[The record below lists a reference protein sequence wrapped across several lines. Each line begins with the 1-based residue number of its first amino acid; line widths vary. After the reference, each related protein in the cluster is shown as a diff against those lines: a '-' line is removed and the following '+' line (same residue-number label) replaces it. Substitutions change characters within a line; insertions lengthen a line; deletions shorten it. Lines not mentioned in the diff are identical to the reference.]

1 MTATSTKRFTITFVI
16 VFLSC
21 FAVVFGGTVKI
32 RNQSPGLR
40 KDNAEL
46 KDSLICQI
54 TLVEIQFDRSSA
66 ADRSTQD
73 EDFFECSP
81 VQDNEVSDMSYR
93 IDLSSIDTTSDERL
107 LQGELFVSVYGGRI
121 EGDDVILT
129 KGSIVSVVPP
139 PVGFQSR
146 RHLVAKTGTLSV
158 LVLRISTNDSS
169 PSLSADEFHKLI
181 FEDEVSLQ
189 KQYAACSFGKL
200 NLIPTEYGVLDLYLN
215 ATAEGTKPISLV
227 SKANEAL
234 RERLNI
240 VKTTDASD
248 LLLMIMPPGTGD
260 WAAFSGVGHPR
271 SVYNDMWGGYSSS
284 LLHEVGHGLGLGHAN
299 EDGSDYTDYTSYMSA
314 GHKQTN
320 WPAKSFNAQNHWD
333 LGWYED
339 RSVSVDPIAA
349 PQLLKIAA
357 FVDYDKT
364 QQGEYVIAEVGGS
377 LYMQYNRAKGFNR
390 DTEEKAD
397 MLTISTKMDG
407 GGTDLVAGLDLD
419 SNTYLVAGFQG
430 SDQDI
435 LIEVCNVGVGNG
447 VDQPDYMIVSV
458 GNGPSLCGQDYSP
471 LIPSPTV
478 LQERNPTE
486 PVATDD
492 KTSSGQGGTSGV
504 STTTMLLVILA
515 VLSCL
520 ATAVLFVLRRR
531 RASSKLETDSSKLES
546 DSSKTESDTSTVESD
561 TSTLESGSQDPPAP

>member
-1 MTATSTKRFTITFVI
+1 MTATSTKRVAITFVI
-16 VFLSC
+16 VSLAC
-21 FAVVFGGTVKI
+21 FAGFCGGSKM

-40 KDNAEL
+40 KNNAEVN
-46 KDSLICQI
+46 DSLICQI
-54 TLVEIQFDRSSA
+54 TLMEIQFDRSSA
-66 ADRSTQD
+66 TDRSSQH
-73 EDFFECSP
+73 EDFFECSL
-81 VQDNEVSDMSYR
+81 VQDNEVSDISYR
-93 IDLSSIDTTSDERL
+93 IDLSSIDTSSDEQL

-129 KGSIVSVVPP
+129 KDSVVSVVPP
-139 PVGFQSR
+139 PASFQSR

-158 LVLRISTNDSS
+158 LVLRISTNDAT

-215 ATAEGTKPISLV
+215 ATAEGAIPVSLV

-234 RERLNI
+234 RDRLNI
-240 VKTTDASD
+240 AKTTDASD

-271 SVYNDMWGGYSSS
+271 SVYNDLWGGYSSS

-339 RSVSVDPIAA
+339 RSVSVDPITA

-364 QQGEYVIAEVGGS
+364 QQGEYVIAEVGGN

-397 MLTISTKMDG
+397 MLTISTKMDK

-419 SNTYLVAGFQG
+419 SKTYLAAGFQG

-447 VDQPDYMIVSV
+447 ADQPDYMIVSV
-458 GNGPSLCGQDYSP
+458 GIGPSLCGQDYSP
-471 LIPSPTV
+471 LIPLPTV
-478 LQERNPTE
+478 SQERDPTE
-486 PVATDD
+486 RYNN
-492 KTSSGQGGTSGV
+492 Q
-504 STTTMLLVILA
+504 
-515 VLSCL
+515 
-520 ATAVLFVLRRR
+520 
-531 RASSKLETDSSKLES
+531 
-546 DSSKTESDTSTVESD
+546 
-561 TSTLESGSQDPPAP
+561 

>member
-1 MTATSTKRFTITFVI
+1 MTAISTKRFTITFVI
-16 VFLSC
+16 AFLAC
-21 FAVVFGGTVKI
+21 FAVLFGGTVKTKNES
-32 RNQSPGLR
+32 RGLR
-40 KDNAEL
+40 KNNAEL

-54 TLVEIQFDRSSA
+54 TLVEVQYDRSST
-66 ADRSTQD
+66 ADRSTQHR
-73 EDFFECSP
+73 DFFECTP
-81 VQDNEVSDMSYR
+81 VQDNEVSDLSYR
-93 IDLSSIDTTSDERL
+93 IDLSSIDTTTDERL
-107 LQGELFVSVYGGRI
+107 LHGELFVSVYGGRI
-121 EGDDVILT
+121 EGDDVILS
-129 KGSIVSVVPP
+129 KESVVSVVPP
-139 PVGFQSR
+139 PAGFQSR

-158 LVLRISTNDSS
+158 LVLRISTNDST

-181 FEDEVSLQ
+181 FDDEVSLQ

-200 NLIPTEYGVLDLYLN
+200 NLVPTEYGVLDLYLN
-215 ATAEGTKPISLV
+215 VTAEGATPISLV
-227 SKANEAL
+227 SKANQAL
-234 RERLNI
+234 RDQLNI
-240 VKTTDASD
+240 AKTTDASD

-271 SVYNDMWGGYSSS
+271 SVYNDLWGGYSSS

-364 QQGEYVIAEVGGS
+364 QQGEYVIAEVGVEN

-390 DTEEKAD
+390 DTEEKSD
-397 MLTISTKMDG
+397 MMTISTKMED

-419 SNTYLVAGFQG
+419 SNMYLVAGFQG
-430 SDQDI
+430 SDQDV
-435 LIEVCNVGVGNG
+435 LIEVCHVGVGNG

-458 GNGPSLCGQDYSP
+458 GVGPSLCGQDNTPS
-471 LIPSPTV
+471 ISSPTMS
-478 LQERNPTE
+478 QERDPAE
-486 PVATDD
+486 PVVTND
-492 KTSSGQGGTSGV
+492 KPSSGQGGSSGV
-504 STTTMLLVILA
+504 STTTLVFILA

-520 ATAVLFVLRRR
+520 ATSVLFVVRRR
-531 RASSKLETDSSKLES
+531 RASSKLESGSSPDSSSKLES
-546 DSSKTESDTSTVESD
+546 DSTDS
-561 TSTLESGSQDPPAP
+561 PAP

>member
-1 MTATSTKRFTITFVI
+1 MTATSTKRFAITFVI
-16 VFLSC
+16 VFLAC
-21 FAVVFGGTVKI
+21 FAVVFGGTVKTKHEN
-32 RNQSPGLR
+32 RGLR
-40 KDNAEL
+40 KNNAERDL
-46 KDSLICQI
+46 LICQI
-54 TLVEIQFDRSSA
+54 TLVEVQYDRSSTV
-66 ADRSTQD
+66 DRSTQHG
-73 EDFFECSP
+73 DFFECTP
-81 VQDNEVSDMSYR
+81 VQDNEVSDLSYR
-93 IDLSSIDTTSDERL
+93 IDLSSIDTTTDERL
-107 LQGELFVSVYGGRI
+107 LHGELFVSVHGGRI
-121 EGDDVILT
+121 EGDDVILS
-129 KGSIVSVVPP
+129 KESVVSVVPLP
-139 PVGFQSR
+139 EGFQSR

-158 LVLRISTNDSS
+158 LVLRISTNDST

-200 NLIPTEYGVLDLYLN
+200 NLVPTDYGVLDLYLN
-215 ATAEGTKPISLV
+215 TTVEGATPISLV
-227 SKANEAL
+227 SMANQAL
-234 RERLNI
+234 RERLGI
-240 VKTTDASD
+240 AKTTDASD

-271 SVYNDMWGGYSSS
+271 SVYNDLWGGYSSS

-349 PQLLKIAA
+349 PQLLKIVA

-364 QQGEYVIAEVGGS
+364 QPGEHVLAEVGVDN

-397 MLTISTKMDG
+397 MLTISTKMD

-435 LIEVCNVGVGNG
+435 LIEVCYVGVGND

-458 GNGPSLCGQDYSP
+458 GVGPSLCGQEYTPS
-471 LIPSPTV
+471 ISSPTAS
-478 LQERNPTE
+478 QERDPTKPI

-492 KTSSGQGGTSGV
+492 KPSSGQGGTSGL
-504 STTTMLLVILA
+504 STTTLVLIILA

-520 ATAVLFVLRRR
+520 ATFVLFVVQRR
-531 RASSKLETDSSKLES
+531 RASSKLES
-546 DSSKTESDTSTVESD
+546 DSKDA
-561 TSTLESGSQDPPAP
+561 PAP

>member
-16 VFLSC
+16 VFLAC
-21 FAVVFGGTVKI
+21 FAVVFGGTVKTE
-32 RNQSPGLR
+32 NESQGLR
-40 KDNAEL
+40 KNNAEP

-54 TLVEIQFDRSSA
+54 TLVEVQYDRSST
-66 ADRSTQD
+66 ADQSSQHG
-73 EDFFECSP
+73 DFFECTP
-81 VQDNEVSDMSYR
+81 VQDSELSDLSYR
-93 IDLSSIDTTSDERL
+93 IDLSSIDTTTDERL
-107 LQGELFVSVYGGRI
+107 LHGELFVSVYGGRI
-121 EGDDVILT
+121 EGDDVILS
-129 KGSIVSVVPP
+129 KKSVVSVVPP
-139 PVGFQSR
+139 PAGFQSR

-158 LVLRISTNDSS
+158 LVLRISTNDST

-181 FEDEVSLQ
+181 FEDEVSLK
-189 KQYAACSFGKL
+189 KQYSACSFGKL
-200 NLIPTEYGVLDLYLN
+200 NLVPTEHGVLDLYLN
-215 ATAEGTKPISLV
+215 TTAEGATPISLV
-227 SKANEAL
+227 SMANQAL
-234 RERLNI
+234 RERLGI
-240 VKTTDASD
+240 AKTTDASD

-271 SVYNDMWGGYSSS
+271 SVYNDLWGGYSSS

-364 QQGEYVIAEVGGS
+364 QPGEHVLAEVGVEN

-397 MLTISTKMDG
+397 MLTISTKMD

-435 LIEVCNVGVGNG
+435 LIEVCYVGVGNS

-458 GNGPSLCGQDYSP
+458 GVGPSLCGQEYTPQEYTPS
-471 LIPSPTV
+471 IPSPTV
-478 LQERNPTE
+478 SQERDPTE
-486 PVATDD
+486 PIPVATDD
-492 KTSSGQGGTSGV
+492 KPSSEQNGSGV
-504 STTTMLLVILA
+504 STTTLILIILA
-515 VLSCL
+515 ILSCL
-520 ATAVLFVLRRR
+520 ATSVLFVVRRR
-531 RASSKLETDSSKLES
+531 RASSKLES
-546 DSSKTESDTSTVESD
+546 DFKDA
-561 TSTLESGSQDPPAP
+561 PAP